1 MESKINKKKIKKKQF
16 ILNDL
21 LELIL
26 FKKKIIAQQKNKNLK
41 QNSIDFILS
50 NSYEKFRDLMT
61 KYK

>member
-41 QNSIDFILS
+41 QNSIYFILS